1 MACLQLCLAYHGS
14 THHPRFPG
22 YIRPLMITLENSVFY
37 THGFIGYETI
47 YSPVNK
53 SVHNSAYGE
62 VYLSIAAAVDHPVHI
77 TVRESTSQAIIDAVT
92 DIIKSYGIKK
102 YYDT

>member
-1 MACLQLCLAYHGS
+1 MTTLE
-14 THHPRFPG
+14 T
-22 YIRPLMITLENSVFY
+22 ILENSVY
-37 THGFIGYETI
+37 ACVISYDTLYVHI
-47 YSPVNK
+47 NK
-53 SVHNSAYGE
+53 SIHNSVYGE
-62 VYLSIAAAVDHPVHI
+62 LYFSISSKVTYPVHI